1 VDFYDDR
8 DSTFTEVTICSL
20 DDPAPGLLSKIAGVL
35 YAADLEVHSA
45 QVFTRVAQDERIAID
60 SLFVDF
66 KGRRLTP
73 GKRNELA
80 TGLTTVLTGQT
91 TVADLLTIR
100 RKPPEI
106 GGQVDRITLRND
118 LSQSFSVVEVASRD
132 ERAMLYRASGALSA
146 LGWDIHSAR
155 VSQFKGRSVASFYVT
170 GPRAMG
176 EQAAKAALFTQ
187 FEQTGS

>member
-1 VDFYDDR
+1 VGFYDDR

-20 DDPAPGLLSKIAGVL
+20 DDPKPGLLSKIAGVL

-45 QVFTRVAQDERIAID
+45 QVFTRVAQEERIAID
-60 SLFVDF
+60 SLYVDF

-80 TGLTTVLTGQT
+80 SGLTAVLTGQT
-91 TVADLLTIR
+91 PVADLLTKR

-106 GGQVDRITLRND
+106 GGQVDRITIRND
-118 LSQSFSVVEVASRD
+118 LSESFSVIEVASQD

-170 GPRAMG
+170 GPREIG
-176 EQAAKAALFTQ
+176 EESARKALLTQ
-187 FEQTGS
+187 FEPKEN